1 MIRVLVVD
9 DDFRVAAVHASF
21 VNQVSGFTS
30 VGVAHT
36 AQGAVAAADKLKPDL
51 VLLDQYLPDGLGT
64 SVLRDLAAD
73 VIMLTAADD
82 TATVRAA
89 LSAGALNYLIKP
101 FTPAQLGERLVAYA
115 RYRSQLA
122 GQRGLGQDE
131 IDRAIA
137 MLHNANAPAAN
148 LPKGRSTVTAQRI
161 LAALRDAEAPM
172 TAVEIAEATGISRTT
187 AQRYLADLAESGKLE
202 LNLRYGSQ
210 GRPEHLYRW
219 HGTSRA
225 GGPA

>member
-21 VNQVSGFTS
+21 VNQVAGFTS

-36 AQGAVAAADKLKPDL
+36 AQAAVAASDKLKPDL

-115 RYRSQLA
+115 RYRGQLA

>member
-36 AQGAVAAADKLKPDL
+36 AQGAVAASDKLKPDL

-115 RYRSQLA
+115 RYRNQLT

-137 MLHNANAPAAN
+137 TLHNANTPTAS

-161 LAALRDAEAPM
+161 LAALRDAQAPM

-219 HGTSRA
+219 HGASRA